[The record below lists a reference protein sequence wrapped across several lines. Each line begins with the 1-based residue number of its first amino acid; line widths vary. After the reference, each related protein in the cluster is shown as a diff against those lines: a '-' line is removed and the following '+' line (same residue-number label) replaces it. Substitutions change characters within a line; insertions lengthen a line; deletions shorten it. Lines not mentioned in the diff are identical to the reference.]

1 MINVIQP
8 QVFKLLH
15 SHCGIGVDPVDH
27 RFDSQPQGQV
37 GEHLHHAA
45 LVGEGWFLKNGQVFH
60 HTVAHNVL
68 HDLVDKVNLPAVQI
82 CVIEV
87 IRKGLF
93 RRSHV
98 QAHDLPDELPQGL
111 GADLRFIVLSGAH
124 LAPEDT
130 LQRSNVLLA
139 SAIFSA
145 LPVYPNSAGLSTSA
159 VQYVQRKQKNL
170 SENSWVGQ

>member
-1 MINVIQP
+1 M
-8 QVFKLLH
+8 
-15 SHCGIGVDPVDH
+15 
-27 RFDSQPQGQV
+27 
-37 GEHLHHAA
+37 
-45 LVGEGWFLKNGQVFH
+45 
-60 HTVAHNVL
+60 
-68 HDLVDKVNLPAVQI
+68 NLPAVQI

-130 LQRSNVLLA
+130 LQRSNVLL
-139 SAIFSA
+139 
-145 LPVYPNSAGLSTSA
+145 
-159 VQYVQRKQKNL
+159 
-170 SENSWVGQ
+170 GQWDVSFQLGNHHLVLVLADIELRFGFVVL